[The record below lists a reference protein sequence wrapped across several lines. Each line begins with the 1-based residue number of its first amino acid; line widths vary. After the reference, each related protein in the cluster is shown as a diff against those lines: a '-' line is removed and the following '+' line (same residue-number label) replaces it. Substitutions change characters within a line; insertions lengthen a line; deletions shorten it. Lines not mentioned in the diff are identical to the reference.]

1 MILLSVDGNDFT
13 TLNNF
18 TTTQRF
24 YYCVMNLLLSE
35 VDSAQKRVTKY
46 SNKIITKL
54 EEQIEL
60 FKYELITA
68 QPY

>member
-13 TLNNF
+13 TLNDF

-35 VDSAQKRVTKY
+35 VDSA
-46 SNKIITKL
+46 
-54 EEQIEL
+54 
-60 FKYELITA
+60 
-68 QPY
+68 